1 LATIQDLLVRG
12 KRNEAVEEAVRCG
25 HFALAL
31 LVAGMC
37 SRETYRQVG
46 RQFVEHSLPTG
57 SPLHTAAML
66 FCDPQESSS
75 AASSLFDSRDTSQIL
90 RTWKSHLASIISNR
104 GPGWETIVLS
114 LADRLAKAGD
124 HDAAH
129 FCYMVCGTPIAN
141 PFRQECRWTLVGCK
155 VGPVDIFLS
164 TGTSIAAYARTEAH
178 EWAKRRGNASA
189 AFSSLQAFK
198 VVYARLL
205 ADCGF
210 EKAALR
216 YIRSIIDC
224 MAADS
229 FEITASM
236 QSSFPFGLAAFLS
249 DRAGLLRALVELEER
264 LERNCNVES
273 SQYETKVPVPVE
285 ADVDISFLTAQSQL
299 PDAASK
305 IDTQLSWNT
314 GVQSQE
320 SGNEAFVSIEP
331 QQSGASGVAPPHQYQ
346 PAAHD
351 SGDVAPAHNT
361 IPVSLFE
368 ASPVIQTTPGK
379 GQASFMSPSQPHPA
393 FQTPVSG
400 QPRMMMVQAK
410 EASQGPPPPVSLST
424 PHVQSGEQL
433 KGDKQHLS
441 EANVFHPV
449 TPPSLHSQPPHSEGP
464 AQQQEAVSQLPPL
477 QDHPSITRTSA
488 AVPKLTKIAQ
498 PPVSAPPNMQK
509 QSNAETPT
517 SSASKSGVLSGLRT
531 WMTKKMNPDATQADI
546 GEAMAA
552 RFDEK
557 LGRWIFPG
565 DDPNEVIPSLAP
577 PPKIPLGTPAPAPA
591 PAAASNDP
599 LAAMMAP
606 PQRGPRSGSRTNP
619 AMQGMRPPGSSP
631 PTTAPP
637 QFAVFTPSPSA
648 KKASEDEK

>member
-66 FCDPQESSS
+66 FCDPHESSS
-75 AASSLFDSRDTSQIL
+75 AASSLFDRRDTSQIL

-104 GPGWETIVLS
+104 GPGWEQIVLS
-114 LADRLAKAGD
+114 LADKLAKAGN

-141 PFRQECRWTLVGCK
+141 PFRHECRWTLVGCK
-155 VGPVDIFLS
+155 VGPGDLFLS
-164 TGTSIAAYARTEAH
+164 TDTSIAAYARTEAH
-178 EWAKRRGNASA
+178 EWAKRRGNPSA

-198 VVYARLL
+198 VVYACLL
-205 ADCGF
+205 ADYGF
-210 EKAALR
+210 EKSALR

-229 FEITASM
+229 DEITASI
-236 QSSFPFGLAAFLS
+236 QSPFPFGLAAFLS
-249 DRAGLLRALVELEER
+249 DRAGLLKSLVELEER
-264 LERNCNVES
+264 LERNCIAQS
-273 SQYETKVPVPVE
+273 PQYEGKMAVLVE

-299 PDAASK
+299 PDTAPK
-305 IDTQLSWNT
+305 IDTQPTWNA

-320 SGNEAFVSIEP
+320 SCKETFVSIEP
-331 QQSGASGVAPPHQYQ
+331 QQAGASDAAPPHHHE

-351 SGDVAPAHNT
+351 SGGVALAHST
-361 IPVSLFE
+361 MPESLFG

-379 GQASFMSPSQPHPA
+379 GKPAFMSPSQPHPA
-393 FQTPVSG
+393 FQTPVSV
-400 QPRMMMVQAK
+400 QPRMMMELAK
-410 EASQGPPPPVSLST
+410 ETSQGAPPAVSLST
-424 PHVQSGEQL
+424 PQVKSGEQL
-433 KGDKQHLS
+433 KADKQSLS
-441 EANVFHPV
+441 ETNVFHAV
-449 TPPSLHSQPPHSEGP
+449 TPLSLHSQPPRSEET
-464 AQQQEAVSQLPPL
+464 AHQQEAVSQLLSP
-477 QDHPSITRTSA
+477 QDHPSITRTLA
-488 AVPKLTKIAQ
+488 VVPKLTKIAQ

-509 QSNAETPT
+509 QSKAAGTPT
-517 SSASKSGVLSGLRT
+517 SKSGVLSGLKT

-552 RFDEK
+552 RYDEK
-557 LGRWIFPG
+557 LKRWIFPG

-577 PPKIPLGTPAPAPA
+577 PPKIPLGTPTPAPA
-591 PAAASNDP
+591 PVNASNDP
-599 LAAMMAP
+599 LAAMLAP

-619 AMQGMRPPGSSP
+619 GMQGMRPPGSSP

-648 KKASEDEK
+648 KKTSQD